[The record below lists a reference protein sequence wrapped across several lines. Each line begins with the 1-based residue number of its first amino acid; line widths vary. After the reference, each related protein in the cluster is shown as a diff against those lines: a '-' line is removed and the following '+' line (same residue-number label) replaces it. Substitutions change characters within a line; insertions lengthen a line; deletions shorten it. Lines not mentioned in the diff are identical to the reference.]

1 MAFSNEIYKL
11 HPDDHKAK
19 RIELTSNNKFYKK
32 LSEKRSSKKWH
43 YLKKE
48 NGTSPKEIVDK
59 LATTLANSSGI
70 TKYAEAVR
78 KFTYQ
83 TYHCR

>member
-59 LATTLANSSGI
+59 LATTLANSSG
-70 TKYAEAVR
+70 KANMQKQLE
-78 KFTYQ
+78 KFTHQ
-83 TYHCR
+83 LHHCR